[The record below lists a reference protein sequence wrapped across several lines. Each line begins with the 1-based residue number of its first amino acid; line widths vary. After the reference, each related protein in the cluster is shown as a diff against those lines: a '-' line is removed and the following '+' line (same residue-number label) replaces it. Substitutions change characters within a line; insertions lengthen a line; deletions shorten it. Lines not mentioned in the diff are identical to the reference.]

1 MRPGQPPDRIALCM
15 SSSLFIS
22 RCADLNPC
30 TMTSQDCSSS
40 RLSSSD
46 ACDSTR
52 RSRRQVIPNA
62 HHASLKLLPSIHP
75 RELTEAPA
83 LLQSVAFKTSH
94 VCTGDTVLDEG
105 SCRNRKSMLACAQT
119 VEDRISLWKPKENCG
134 VILLMAYL
142 IHVLANVEAFFCQ
155 RQHVAFASHPH
166 VKRRQEKNA
175 HDESRDQTSHNN
187 NCKRPLRIGTDG
199 MR

>member
-15 SSSLFIS
+15 SSSLFTS

-30 TMTSQDCSSS
+30 TMTSQECSSS

-46 ACDSTR
+46 AWDSTR

-75 RELTEAPA
+75 REPAKAPA

-94 VCTGDTVLDEG
+94 VCTGDTLLDEG

-119 VEDRISLWKPKENCG
+119 VEDRISLWKPKENCA
-134 VILLMAYL
+134 VFILMKRL
-142 IHVLANVEAFFCQ
+142 IHVLANIEAFFCQ
-155 RQHVAFASHPH
+155 RQHVTFAGHPH
-166 VKRRQEKNA
+166 VKSRQEKNA

>member
-30 TMTSQDCSSS
+30 TMTSQECSSS
-40 RLSSSD
+40 RFSSSD
-46 ACDSTR
+46 AWDSTR

-94 VCTGDTVLDEG
+94 VCTGDTVLEDLNR
-105 SCRNRKSMLACAQT
+105 RNRKSMTACAQT

-134 VILLMAYL
+134 VLLLKIGRA
-142 IHVLANVEAFFCQ
+142 HV
-155 RQHVAFASHPH
+155 
-166 VKRRQEKNA
+166 
-175 HDESRDQTSHNN
+175 
-187 NCKRPLRIGTDG
+187 
-199 MR
+199 